1 MKNQKEKEQKQ
12 AGQLAASE
20 AEESSMQ
27 AFVAELSQGNDSSTS
42 SRYVLDSVRIKNRM
56 QSDKEQKGI
65 DEGYGVD
72 AQNRILVSTSVSEES
87 SGAPLARLLQ
97 IE

>member
-56 QSDKEQKGI
+56 QSDKE
-65 DEGYGVD
+65 
-72 AQNRILVSTSVSEES
+72 
-87 SGAPLARLLQ
+87 
-97 IE
+97 